1 MNLKQILFYALN
13 SNKSISKMQLYEKDF
28 TQNDKGSTNSFVEI
42 LIR

>member
-1 MNLKQILFYALN
+1 MDQKKNCPEQQNIYFKNAIVR
-13 SNKSISKMQLYEKDF
+13 KDF